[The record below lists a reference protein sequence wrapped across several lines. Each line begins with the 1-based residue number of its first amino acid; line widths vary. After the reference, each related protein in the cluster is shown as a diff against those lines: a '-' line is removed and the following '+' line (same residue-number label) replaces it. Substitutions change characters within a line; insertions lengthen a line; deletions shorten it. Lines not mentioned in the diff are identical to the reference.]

1 MVIVDFARRQPSL
14 ATKAGSKHQQLNYT
28 FGADENDETIK
39 C

>member
-1 MVIVDFARRQPSL
+1 MVIVDFARRQPSQT
-14 ATKAGSKHQQLNYT
+14 TKAASKQQQLNYT